1 MQGGVRIVAD
11 ISSEDTTTDVKGK
24 IKQMIGTPVDKQLI
38 TFGDTKIEGD
48 NKQNDFGVK
57 HGSTALMTNSS
68 NTQEKCS

>member
-1 MQGGVRIVAD
+1 MQSGVRIVAD

-38 TFGDTKIEGD
+38 TFGDTKLEGD
-48 NKQNDFGVK
+48 NKQSVFGVK
-57 HGSTALMTNSS
+57 HGSTVLMTNSS